1 MININEYFDG
11 KVKSLALENTDGKAT
26 IGVMDPGDYEFG
38 TSTIEFMTV
47 VSGEMSVLL
56 PGEIEWQSFKPF
68 QTFMVPKDAK
78 FKLHIEEA
86 SAYRCI
92 YK

>member
-1 MININEYFDG
+1 MIKVNEYFDG
-11 KVKSLALENTDGKAT
+11 KVKSLALENNDGRAT

-38 TSTIEFMTV
+38 TSTIEYMTV

-56 PGEIEWQSFKPF
+56 PGEKEWQSFKPF
-68 QTFMVPKDAK
+68 QTFMVPKDSK
-78 FKLHIEEA
+78 FRLHLEEA